1 LLDFLSLIQPESNNT
16 AQIRKRLHAF
26 LQEEV
31 LVRDPNPSLYLLQ
44 IQSGNSKRFG
54 FIGCIQ
60 TGKFNTGEIKPHE
73 DIENSRV
80 KKFKEYAYQT
90 QTFKW
95 DAYL

>member
-1 LLDFLSLIQPESNNT
+1 L
-16 AQIRKRLHAF
+16 
-26 LQEEV
+26 
-31 LVRDPNPSLYLLQ
+31 
-44 IQSGNSKRFG
+44 G

-73 DIENSRV
+73 DVENSRI

-90 QTFKW
+90 QTFKL